1 MQKKFIVTG
10 GAGFIGSN
18 LVKALNHRGHDD
30 IVVVDHLN
38 HPSKRS
44 NLDRLTFRTY
54 LDKTEFREK
63 LLAGHVEPVNGLFH
77 LGACSSTLETN
88 QDYLADN
95 NVQYT
100 IDLCQWSLKTGTR
113 FVYASSAATYGDGS
127 HGYSDQDAITPSL
140 EPLNAYGRSK
150 QQFDLWAM
158 KHGLLDKIAGLKY
171 FNVYGPGEDHK
182 GEMRSVINKAYLQ
195 VMTNGIVRL
204 FRSHRPDFRDGEQVR
219 DFLYVDDAVAV
230 TLFFYDHPEINGI
243 FNCGTGQ
250 ARSWVD
256 LVKALFAAAGKPPQ
270 IEFIDMPIDIRD
282 KYQYHTEANLTKLR
296 AAGYTAP
303 FLSIEDG
310 VRRYVTEYL
319 LPQFQAGT

>member
-38 HPSKRS
+38 HPSKQS

-54 LDKTEFREK
+54 LDKAEFREK
-63 LLAGHVEPVNGLFH
+63 LQADQIEPVDGLFH

-88 QDYLADN
+88 EDYLADN

-127 HGYSDQDAITPSL
+127 HGYSDQDAVTPSL

-158 KHGLLDKIAGLKY
+158 KHGVIDKVAGLKY

-195 VMTNGIVRL
+195 VMTKGIVRL

-230 TLFFYDHPEINGI
+230 TLFFYDHPKINGI

-319 LPQFQAGT
+319 LPQFQAGS